1 MRLNS
6 SIPFLTLI
14 IGAVWTLIIALV
26 TGIGLSLITGEG
38 FRPAYLIWLGTG
50 ALMGFSLPYLRSVWA
65 GLVPI
70 TAFTEL
76 ILIVAILSLMQPFGQ
91 PIYESW
97 WASGVAL
104 LIAGAGSVAATV
116 YSSGPILDLREPNR
130 YRIEEAFS
138 RLIRGLGMLFFAV
151 IVIVP
156 LYLMVAGSLYSTP
169 SGSGHDFAALS
180 GGFKAAADPFRAY
193 YNLFAT
199 DASAL
204 ASNFFGR
211 YFLNSVWVAAATVVI
226 TLVLAVPG
234 AYAISRLQFP
244 GQQLM
249 SRSILL
255 IYLVPVIVLVIPLF
269 VMLTKLGLRNSWGLL
284 LVYPA
289 TTLPV
294 ALYMLQGYF
303 RGLPAELEEA
313 GLMDGCSRLRV
324 IWSITIPLAL
334 PAIASVSLYVFM
346 IAWNEFLIAFML
358 LSDQSS
364 FTLPIGINSMNSSE
378 VAEQDLMAAA
388 VVATVP
394 IVVLFLW
401 AERFLVQGLT
411 SGGVKG

>member
-1 MRLNS
+1 MNARRLA
-6 SIPFLTLI
+6 LH
-14 IGAVWTLIIALV
+14 GAV
-26 TGIGLSLITGEG
+26 TGIWALVIALTVGLLASLITGEG
-38 FRPAYLIWLGTG
+38 YRPWYLLWLLAGVGVGAGAALTG
-50 ALMGFSLPYLRSVWA
+50 EQVSVKLPLLGLALAL
-65 GLVPI
+65 LV
-70 TAFTEL
+70 TALTL
-76 ILIVAILSLMQPFGQ
+76 GHPFGQ
-91 PIYESW
+91 SLLATPLVSLGALI
-97 WASGVAL
+97 AAAL
-104 LIAGAGSVAATV
+104 LTVGVSSHTLGPVADDA
-116 YSSGPILDLREPNR
+116 LNR
-130 YRIEEAFS
+130 YRVEAS
-138 RLIRGLGMLFFAV
+138 VARAVRGLGLLFFGL
-151 IVIVP
+151 IVTVP
-156 LYLMVAGSLYSTP
+156 LFLMISGSLYTTP
-169 SGSGHDFAALS
+169 SGAGHDFAAL
-180 GGFKAAADPFRAY
+180 GGGAKATLDPFRAY
-193 YNLFAT
+193 YNLFAA
-199 DASAL
+199 DAGAI

-211 YFLNSVWVAAATVVI
+211 YFLNSVWVSLLTVVL
-226 TLVLAVPG
+226 TLALAVPG
-234 AYAISRLQFP
+234 AYAISRLTFP
-244 GQQLM
+244 GQRLL
-249 SRSILL
+249 SRSVLM

-269 VMLTKLGLRNSWGLL
+269 VMLTNLGLRNAWGLL

-334 PAIASVSLYVFM
+334 PAIASVALYVFM

-358 LSDQSS
+358 LSDQAS

-401 AERFLVQGLT
+401 AERFMVQGLT

>member
-1 MRLNS
+1 MTRVTRAL
-6 SIPFLTLI
+6 IHAGVGGFWTLLMAFTVGLALTL
-14 IGAVWTLIIALV
+14 
-26 TGIGLSLITGEG
+26 LSGEG
-38 FRPAYLIWLGTG
+38 YRPAYLLWVLSGILSGLAMAYAPVGRGWPL
-50 ALMGFSLPYLRSVWA
+50 FS
-65 GLVPI
+65 GLV
-70 TAFTEL
+70 A
-76 ILIVAILSLMQPFGQ
+76 LIVSFISLLAPFGQ
-91 PIYESW
+91 PMAATPLW
-97 WASGVAL
+97 TLLGVAAASL
-104 LIAGAGSVAATV
+104 CAGVFGTQ
-116 YSSGPILDLREPNR
+116 ILKPVTAPAINR
-130 YRIEEAFS
+130 FRIEET
-138 RLIRGLGMLFFAV
+138 LTQLLRGMGLLFFAL

-156 LYLMVAGSLYSTP
+156 LYLMFAGSLYSTP
-169 SGSGHDFAALS
+169 SGDSHDFADLGGGAKALL
-180 GGFKAAADPFRAY
+180 DPFRAY
-193 YNLFAT
+193 YNLFAA
-199 DASAL
+199 DAGAI
-204 ASNFFGR
+204 ASNFFGL
-211 YFLNSVWVAAATVVI
+211 YFLNSVWVSMATVI
-226 TLVLAVPG
+226 LTLALAVPG
-234 AYAISRLQFP
+234 AYAISRLSFP
-244 GQQLM
+244 GQRVL
-249 SRSILL
+249 SRSVLL

-269 VMLTKLGLRNSWGLL
+269 VMLTRLGLTNSWGLL

-334 PAIASVSLYVFM
+334 PAIASVGLYVFM

-388 VVATVP
+388 VVTTVP

-401 AERFLVQGLT
+401 AERFMVQGLT

>member
-1 MRLNS
+1 MTRAL
-6 SIPFLTLI
+6 IHAGVGGFWTLLMAFTAGLVLTL
-14 IGAVWTLIIALV
+14 
-26 TGIGLSLITGEG
+26 LSGQG
-38 FRPAYLIWLGTG
+38 YRPAYLLWFLSGVLSALAMAYVPTG
-50 ALMGFSLPYLRSVWA
+50 RGWPLFSS
-65 GLVPI
+65 LVVL
-70 TAFTEL
+70 L
-76 ILIVAILSLMQPFGQ
+76 ICVLSLLAPFGQ
-91 PIYESW
+91 PMAATPLW
-97 WASGVAL
+97 TLLGVGAASIFAGVF
-104 LIAGAGSVAATV
+104 GAQILKPVAAP
-116 YSSGPILDLREPNR
+116 SINR
-130 YRIEEAFS
+130 FRIEET
-138 RLIRGLGMLFFAV
+138 LTQLLRGMGLLFFAL

-156 LYLMVAGSLYSTP
+156 LYLMFAGSLYTTP
-169 SGSGHDFAALS
+169 SGDSHDFAELGGAKAL
-180 GGFKAAADPFRAY
+180 FDPFRAY
-193 YNLFAT
+193 YNLFTA
-199 DASAL
+199 DAGAI

-211 YFLNSVWVAAATVVI
+211 YFLNSVWVSIATVI
-226 TLVLAVPG
+226 LTLALAVPG
-234 AYAISRLQFP
+234 AYAISRLSFP
-244 GQQLM
+244 GQRVL
-249 SRSILL
+249 SRSVLL

-269 VMLTKLGLRNSWGLL
+269 VMLTRLGLTNPWGLL

-334 PAIASVSLYVFM
+334 PAIASVALYVFM

-401 AERFLVQGLT
+401 AERFMVQGLT